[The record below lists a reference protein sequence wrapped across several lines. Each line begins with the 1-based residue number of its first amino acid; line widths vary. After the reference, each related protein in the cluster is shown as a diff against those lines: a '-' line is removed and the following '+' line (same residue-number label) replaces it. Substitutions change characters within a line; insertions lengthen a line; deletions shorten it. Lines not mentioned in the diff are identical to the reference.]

1 MHMTIVKKLAVLVA
15 VAALSA
21 LPDSAAQAA
30 AGGSIDMPRVPA
42 AQRTPE
48 DEAKAAYNAGVKQ
61 IEKAK
66 EYEQDAAKASDDS
79 KREKLLKK
87 ATAAYEHATD
97 KFEDA
102 VNSVPEFYQAW
113 NYLGFARRHLGKY
126 DAALE
131 AYDRAL
137 KLDPGYVDAIEY
149 RGEAYLGLNRLE
161 DARKAYLDLFA
172 RSRKHADQLLASMQK
187 YVDQRRKEPNGLAP
201 QALDEFAQWV
211 GERTTI
217 AQQTA
222 SLDTGSAQA
231 SWR

>member
-1 MHMTIVKKLAVLVA
+1 MTIVKKLAVLVA
-15 VAALSA
+15 VAAACAA
-21 LPDSAAQAA
+21 LPDSAAHA
-30 AGGSIDMPRVPA
+30 AGGGSMDMPRVPA
-42 AQRTPE
+42 AERTPE
-48 DEAKAAYNAGVKQ
+48 DEARTAYNAGVKQ

-66 EYEQDAAKASDDS
+66 DYEQDAAGASDDG

-87 ATAAYEHATD
+87 ANTAYERAAD
-97 KFEDA
+97 KFEEA
-102 VNSVPEFYQAW
+102 VNNVPGLYQAW
-113 NYLGFARRHLGKY
+113 NYLGFARRHLGRY

-137 KLDPGYVDAIEY
+137 KLEPGFADAVEY

-161 DARKAYLDLFA
+161 DARKAYMDLFP
-172 RSRKHADQLLASMQK
+172 RSRKHADELLAAMQK

-222 SLDTGSAQA
+222 SLDTGSTQA

>member
-1 MHMTIVKKLAVLVA
+1 MTIVKKLAVLVA
-15 VAALSA
+15 VAAACAA
-21 LPDSAAQAA
+21 LPDSAAHA
-30 AGGSIDMPRVPA
+30 AGGGSMDMPRIPA
-42 AQRTPE
+42 AERTPE
-48 DEAKAAYNAGVKQ
+48 DEAKAAYNAGIKQ
-61 IEKAK
+61 IEKAQ
-66 EYEQDAAKASDDS
+66 EYGQDAASATDDS
-79 KREKLLKK
+79 KRERLLKK
-87 ATAAYEHATD
+87 SASAYERAAREFD
-97 KFEDA
+97 KA
-102 VNSVPEFYQAW
+102 VSNVPGLYQAW

-222 SLDTGSAQA
+222 SLDTGSTQA